1 MAATPNKESF
11 LKEYVS
17 PGSPIAFASPG
28 WIYHYYEKNIPYSRI
43 RRWLKG
49 IDAYSLHK
57 QPKLPKPRNPT
68 YAYFKRYQFQIDL
81 IELGH
86 LSEAND
92 GVKYLLCAIDIFT
105 RFAFVEPLKNKT
117 APSFMA
123 GFKSIMERAGTFP
136 RRILADKGGE
146 IKNKIFR
153 DYCRQNGILL
163 IHSEN
168 LTHAPF
174 VERFNRTLKNIMFK
188 YMTHYETDRYIDVL
202 PLLVQSYNHRR
213 HRMIGMT
220 PAQAEKPGQTG
231 IIRRKQEQ
239 RYAKVKRVKP
249 KFSVGQAVRISKFKD
264 HFDRGYTPQ
273 FQEEIYKIKSISVKL
288 PIPTYELQ
296 TLDEDETL
304 IGNFYANELTPVDVP
319 ETFVIEKILK
329 RKKDKKSGKKIVLVK
344 WRGYRNP
351 SWIPEEDVVDRE
363 LPVAPTI
370 PPQNDEERV

>member
-1 MAATPNKESF
+1 
-11 LKEYVS
+11 
-17 PGSPIAFASPG
+17 
-28 WIYHYYEKNIPYSRI
+28 
-43 RRWLKG
+43 
-49 IDAYSLHK
+49 
-57 QPKLPKPRNPT
+57 
-68 YAYFKRYQFQIDL
+68 
-81 IELGH
+81 
-86 LSEAND
+86 
-92 GVKYLLCAIDIFT
+92 
-105 RFAFVEPLKNKT
+105 
-117 APSFMA
+117 
-123 GFKSIMERAGTFP
+123 
-136 RRILADKGGE
+136 
-146 IKNKIFR
+146 
-153 DYCRQNGILL
+153 
-163 IHSEN
+163 
-168 LTHAPF
+168 
-174 VERFNRTLKNIMFK
+174 MFK

-202 PLLVQSYNHRR
+202 PLLVRSYNHRR
-213 HRMIGMT
+213 HRMIGMS

-363 LPVAPTI
+363 PPAAPTI
-370 PPQNDEERV
+370 PPQNGEERV